1 MFGFALQNVQ
11 PPSET
16 AYGKSDLNSLQKIAS
31 FASASRRTLGVESR
45 VGFFFFFRTRAT
57 YQKGAN
63 PRSQKPITVVV
74 YDSARCSCSMYLQS
88 PSSGMS
94 TKAKNESKTKYT

>member
-16 AYGKSDLNSLQKIAS
+16 AYGKSDTDILGKRSQVSLV
-31 FASASRRTLGVESR
+31 RRVELWEWKAESD
-45 VGFFFFFRTRAT
+45 FFFCTRAT
-57 YQKGAN
+57 YRKGGN

>member
-31 FASASRRTLGVESR
+31 FASAPRRTLGVESR
-45 VGFFFFFRTRAT
+45 VGFFFFLYTRNIP
-57 YQKGAN
+57 K
-63 PRSQKPITVVV
+63 RSESSKSEAITVVV

>member
-16 AYGKSDLNSLQKIAS
+16 AYGKSDTEILGKRLQVSLVH
-31 FASASRRTLGVESR
+31 RVELWEWKAESD
-45 VGFFFFFRTRAT
+45 FFFFLYTRNIP
-57 YQKGAN
+57 K
-63 PRSQKPITVVV
+63 RSESSKSEAITVVV

>member
-16 AYGKSDLNSLQKIAS
+16 AYGKSDLNSWQKIAS
-31 FASASRRTLGVESR
+31 FTSAPRRTPGVESR
-45 VGFFFFFRTRAT
+45 VGFFFFCTRAT
-57 YQKGAN
+57 YRKGGN

>member
-31 FASASRRTLGVESR
+31 FASAPRRTLGVGSR
-45 VGFFFFFRTRAT
+45 VGFFFFFCTRAT
-57 YQKGAN
+57 YRKGAN

>member
-16 AYGKSDLNSLQKIAS
+16 AYGKSDLNSLLKIAS
-31 FASASRRTLGVESR
+31 FANAPRRTLGVESR
-45 VGFFFFFRTRAT
+45 VGFFFFCTRAT
-57 YQKGAN
+57 YRKGAN